1 MNDQLKEYYK
11 LIRYSVDLQDIR
23 LKSLRCQRL
32 DGENR
37 NIVLKLQRNVEIVD
51 GRAKIDLSA
60 IVTFEEEGPFY
71 IETELE
77 GLCVPTLEI
86 SEEELKEYAYE
97 QVTPLLLPYV
107 REIVT
112 NALSRMDL
120 PIYYI
125 PTMDVLKSLEA
136 NKEDIGQE

>member
-1 MNDQLKEYYK
+1 MNDQLKEYYE

-23 LKSLRCQRL
+23 LKSLQCQRL

-37 NIVLKLQRNVEIVD
+37 NIVLKLQRNVEVVD

-77 GLCVPTLEI
+77 GLCVPTREI